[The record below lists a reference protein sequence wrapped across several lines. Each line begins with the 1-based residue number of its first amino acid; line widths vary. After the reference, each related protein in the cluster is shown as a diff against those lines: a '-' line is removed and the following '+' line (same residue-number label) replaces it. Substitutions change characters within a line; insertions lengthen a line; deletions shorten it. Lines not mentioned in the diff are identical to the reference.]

1 MAPRERYTVGTDT
14 AHGQSTG
21 LEVQV
26 ECYAGSRS
34 EESPRRFLIGARAVT
49 VIEILDRWLSPAH
62 NYFKLRG
69 DDGGIYILCYDLS
82 RDRWEMT
89 LFNSGERPD
98 LRLSST

>member
-1 MAPRERYTVGTDT
+1 MTPRKRYAADPD
-14 AHGQSTG
+14 ASDRPSTG

-26 ECYAGSRS
+26 ECYAGFRS
-34 EESPRRFLIGARAVT
+34 EESPRRFSIGARAVA
-49 VIEILDRWLSPAH
+49 VVEILDRWLSPAH
-62 NYFKLRG
+62 YYFKLRG
-69 DDGGIYILCYDLS
+69 DDGGIYILRYDVA